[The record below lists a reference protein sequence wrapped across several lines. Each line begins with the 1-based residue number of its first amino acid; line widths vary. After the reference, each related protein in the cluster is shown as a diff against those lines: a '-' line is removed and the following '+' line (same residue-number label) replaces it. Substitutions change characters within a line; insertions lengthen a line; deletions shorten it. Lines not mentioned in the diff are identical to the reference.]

1 MSPLLFAVAVPLAFA
16 LTALAIPSERV
27 RPWLLP
33 VAAVIQ
39 IPLLALLVSSHGS
52 PAAPGDDWVGLDPL
66 GTLLLAYL
74 TVFFLCCACYAPA
87 YLRLRAERPNRIFCT
102 MLLVFFAMMNLFGLS
117 QHVGLMWVAIEAT
130 TLSTGPLL
138 YFNHNP
144 RSIEAT
150 WKYLLIGSVGI
161 ALALL
166 GSFFLGYSALHA
178 GLETSLVL
186 SDITAHAV
194 DLSRPWLRAAV
205 VLLLV
210 GYGTKM
216 GLAPMHTWK
225 PDAYGE
231 APGLVGAILA
241 GGVTSCAFIG
251 VLRFYSI
258 AVAAGDAGFAREL
271 MLAFG
276 LLSMAVGGVFMVRQR
291 DYKRMLAYSSVEHM
305 GILMLGASVG
315 GAGLFGSLLHM
326 LNNGFTKGVLF
337 LSAANIHR
345 HFGSRSIEHV
355 QGALRVLP
363 ASATLF
369 LLGFFAV
376 TGAPPFGPF
385 LSEFTILRAAVGD
398 GRIAVAGA
406 FLALLLLVFIGM
418 GATVLAVVQGEPAPE
433 REPAPARE
441 RFSQVAP
448 IIALLALVLL
458 LGVWIPERLE
468 SALWSAARFIEG
480 TR

>member
-1 MSPLLFAVAVPLAFA
+1 MSPLLLLVALPLAFA
-16 LTALAIPSERV
+16 LAALAIPSARV

-33 VAAVIQ
+33 VAALVQ
-39 IPLLALLVSSHGS
+39 IPVLARLVSSARRS
-52 PAAPGDDWVGLDPL
+52 PATSDAWLGLDPL
-66 GTLLLAYL
+66 GTLLLGYL
-74 TVFFLCCACYAPA
+74 TIFFVCCACYAPA

-102 MLLVFFAMMNLFGLS
+102 MLLVFFAMMNLFGIS

-166 GSFFLGYSALHA
+166 GTFFLGYSALHA
-178 GLETSLVL
+178 GLESSLVIG
-186 SDITAHAV
+186 DVTTHAGG
-194 DLSRPWLRAAV
+194 LSRPWLRAAL
-205 VLLLV
+205 VLLLI

-251 VLRFYSI
+251 VLRFYGI

-276 LLSMAVGGVFMVRQR
+276 LISMAVGGVFMVRQR

-305 GILMLGASVG
+305 GILMLGASLG

-345 HFGSRSIEHV
+345 RFGSRSIDHV

-418 GATVLAVVQGEPAPE
+418 GATVLAVVQGEPAPASDQ
-433 REPAPARE
+433 APGRE
-441 RFSQVAP
+441 RLSQIAP
-448 IIALLALVLL
+448 IIALMALVLL
-458 LGVWIPERLE
+458 LGLWIPEPLE

-480 TR
+480 AR

>member
-1 MSPLLFAVAVPLAFA
+1 MSPLLLVVALPLAFA
-16 LTALAIPSERV
+16 LVALATPSERV

-33 VAAVIQ
+33 VAAAAQFPV
-39 IPLLALLVSSHGS
+39 LAGLVRSGE
-52 PAAPGDDWVGLDPL
+52 PATAGGWVGLDPL

-74 TVFFLCCACYAPA
+74 TVFYSCCACYAPA
-87 YLRLRAERPNRIFCT
+87 YLRLRSERPNRIFCT
-102 MLLVFFAMMNLFGLS
+102 MMLVFFAMMNLFGIS
-117 QHVGLMWVAIEAT
+117 QHVGLMWIAIEAT

-138 YFNHNP
+138 YFNRNP

-178 GLETSLVL
+178 GLESSLVL
-186 SDITAHAV
+186 SDVVAHAS
-194 DLSRPWLRAAV
+194 DLSPPWLRAAL
-205 VLLLV
+205 VLLLI

-241 GGVTSCAFIG
+241 GCVTSCAFVG

-276 LLSMAVGGVFMVRQR
+276 LISMAVGGVFMVGQR

-305 GILMLGASVG
+305 GILMLGASMG

-326 LNNGFTKGVLF
+326 LNNGFAKGVMF
-337 LSAANIHR
+337 LSAGNIHR
-345 HFGSRSIEHV
+345 HFGSRSIEQV
-355 QGALRVLP
+355 QGALRALP

-369 LLGFFAV
+369 LIGFFAV
-376 TGAPPFGPF
+376 TGAPPFGLF
-385 LSEFTILRAAVGD
+385 LSEFTILRAAVSEA
-398 GRIAVAGA
+398 RIGVAGA

-418 GATVLAVVQGEPAPE
+418 GATVLAVVQGEPAAE
-433 REPAPARE
+433 HTAVRE
-441 RFSQVAP
+441 RFGQIAP
-448 IIALLALVLL
+448 IGALLALVLL
-458 LGVWIPERLE
+458 LGLWVPEWLQ
-468 SALWSAARFIEG
+468 SALWAAARFVEG

>member
-1 MSPLLFAVAVPLAFA
+1 MSPLLFAVALPLAFA
-16 LTALAIPSERV
+16 VAAFAIPSERF
-27 RPWLLP
+27 RPWLIP
-33 VAAVIQ
+33 VAALCQ
-39 IPLLALLVSSHGS
+39 LPLLAALAPSDR
-52 PAAPGDDWVGLDPL
+52 PAPTDWIGLDPL
-66 GTLLLAYL
+66 GTLLLGYL
-74 TVFFLCCACYAPA
+74 AVLFVCCACYAPS
-87 YLRLRAERPNRIFCT
+87 YLRQRAERPNRIFCT
-102 MLLVFFAMMNLFGLS
+102 MLLVLYAMMNLYGIS
-117 QHVGLMWVAIEAT
+117 RHVGLMWVALEAT
-130 TLSTGPLL
+130 ALSTGPLL

-178 GLETSLVL
+178 GLESSLVIG
-186 SDITAHAV
+186 DVNAHAA
-194 DLSRPWLRAAV
+194 DLSRPWLRAAI
-205 VLLLV
+205 VLLLI

-231 APGLVGAILA
+231 APGLVGAVLA
-241 GGVTSCAFIG
+241 GGVTSCAFVG
-251 VLRFYSI
+251 VLRFHGI
-258 AVAAGDAGFAREL
+258 AVAAGDAAFAREL
-271 MLAFG
+271 LLAFG
-276 LLSMAVGGVFMVRQR
+276 LISMAVGGVFMVRQR

-305 GILMLGASVG
+305 GILVLGASIG
-315 GAGLFGSLLHM
+315 GAGLFGALLHM

-345 HFGSRSIEHV
+345 RFGSRSIESV

-369 LLGFFAV
+369 LVGFFAV

-385 LSEFTILRAAVGD
+385 LSEFTILRAAVAD

-418 GATVLAVVQGEPAPE
+418 GATVLAVVQGEPAAQGE
-433 REPAPARE
+433 TTRVREPFA
-441 RFSQVAP
+441 QVAP
-448 IIALLALVLL
+448 IVALLALVSL
-458 LGVWIPERLE
+458 LGIWIPERLE
-468 SALWSAARFIEG
+468 AALWEAAHQIEG
-480 TR
+480 VR

>member
-16 LTALAIPSERV
+16 LAALAIPSERV

-33 VAAVIQ
+33 VAPLVQ
-39 IPLLALLVSSHGS
+39 IPLLALLVRFGAP
-52 PAAPGDDWVGLDPL
+52 PAAQDWLGLDPL
-66 GTLLLAYL
+66 GTLLLGYL

-87 YLRLRAERPNRIFCT
+87 YLRLRSERPNRIFCT
-102 MLLVFFAMMNLFGLS
+102 MLLVVFAMMNLFGIS

-166 GSFFLGYSALHA
+166 GTFFLGYSALHA
-178 GLETSLVL
+178 GLESSLVIG
-186 SDITAHAV
+186 DVTMHAGG
-194 DLSRPWLRAAV
+194 LSRPWLRAAF
-205 VLLLV
+205 VLLLI

-241 GGVTSCAFIG
+241 GGVTSCAFVG
-251 VLRFYSI
+251 VLRFYGI
-258 AVAAGDAGFAREL
+258 VVAAGDARFAREL
-271 MLAFG
+271 LLAFG
-276 LLSMAVGGVFMVRQR
+276 LISMAVGGVFMVRQR

-305 GILMLGASVG
+305 GILMLGASIG
-315 GAGLFGSLLHM
+315 GVGLFGSLLHM

-345 HFGSRSIEHV
+345 RFGSRSIDSV
-355 QGALRVLP
+355 SGALRVLP
-363 ASATLF
+363 VSATLF

-385 LSEFTILRAAVGD
+385 LSEFTILRAAVSNGQ
-398 GRIAVAGA
+398 IAVAVA

-418 GATVLAVVQGEPAPE
+418 GATVLAVVQGEPAPDQ
-433 REPAPARE
+433 APGPTRE
-441 RFSQVAP
+441 RFAKVAP

-458 LGVWIPERLE
+458 LGLWIPEPLE
-468 SALWSAARFIEG
+468 AALWSAARLIEG
-480 TR
+480 AR

>member
-1 MSPLLFAVAVPLAFA
+1 MSPLLFAVAMPLAFA
-16 LTALAIPSERV
+16 LAAFAVPSERV
-27 RPWLLP
+27 RPWLIP
-33 VAAVIQ
+33 VAALCH
-39 IPLLALLVSSHGS
+39 IPLLAVLVHFDGHSNTDG
-52 PAAPGDDWVGLDPL
+52 WVGFDPL

-74 TVFFLCCACYAPA
+74 TVFFMCCACYAPA

-102 MLLVFFAMMNLFGLS
+102 MLLVFFAMMNLFGIS

-178 GLETSLVL
+178 GLESSLVIG
-186 SDITAHAV
+186 DVIAHAA
-194 DLSRPWLRAAV
+194 DLSQPWLRAAL
-205 VLLLV
+205 VLLLI

-241 GGVTSCAFIG
+241 GGLTSCAFVG

-258 AVAAGDAGFAREL
+258 AVAAGEAGFAREL

-276 LLSMAVGGVFMVRQR
+276 LFSMLVGGVFMVRQR

-326 LNNGFTKGVLF
+326 LNNGFAKGVMF

-345 HFGSRSIEHV
+345 HFGSRSIDSV

-369 LLGFFAV
+369 LIGFFAV

-385 LSEFTILRAAVGD
+385 LSEFTILRAAVAD

-406 FLALLLLVFIGM
+406 FLSLLLLVFIGM
-418 GATVLAVVQGEPAPE
+418 GATVLAVVQGEPVPE
-433 REPAPARE
+433 RASPTHE
-441 RFSQVAP
+441 RFAQVAP
-448 IIALLALVLL
+448 ISALLALVLL
-458 LGVWIPERLE
+458 LGLWIPERLE
-468 SALWSAARFIEG
+468 HALWAAARFIEG
-480 TR
+480 AR

>member
-1 MSPLLFAVAVPLAFA
+1 
-16 LTALAIPSERV
+16 V

-33 VAAVIQ
+33 VAALVQ
-39 IPLLALLVSSHGS
+39 IPVLALLVRSSA
-52 PAAPGDDWVGLDPL
+52 PAAAQGWLGLDPL
-66 GTLLLAYL
+66 GTLLLGYL
-74 TVFFLCCACYAPA
+74 AIFFACCVCYAPA
-87 YLRLRAERPNRIFCT
+87 YLQLRSERPNRIFCT
-102 MLLVFFAMMNLFGLS
+102 MLLVCFAMMNLFGIS

-166 GSFFLGYSALHA
+166 GTFFLGYSALHA
-178 GLETSLVL
+178 GLESSLVIG
-186 SDITAHAV
+186 DVTMHAGG
-194 DLSRPWLRAAV
+194 LSRPWLRAAF
-205 VLLLV
+205 VLLLI

-241 GGVTSCAFIG
+241 GGVTSCAFVG
-251 VLRFYSI
+251 VLRFYGI
-258 AVAAGDAGFAREL
+258 VVTAGDARFAREL

-276 LLSMAVGGVFMVRQR
+276 LISMAVGGVFMVRQR

-305 GILMLGASVG
+305 GILMLGASIG
-315 GAGLFGSLLHM
+315 GVGLFGSLLHM

-345 HFGSRSIEHV
+345 RFGSRSIDSV
-355 QGALRVLP
+355 SGALRVLP
-363 ASATLF
+363 VSGTLF
-369 LLGFFAV
+369 LLGFFAA

-385 LSEFTILRAAVGD
+385 LSEFTILRAAVAD
-398 GRIAVAGA
+398 GRIAVAVA
-406 FLALLLLVFIGM
+406 FLALLLLVFVGM
-418 GATVLAVVQGEPAPE
+418 GATVLAVVQGERAPE
-433 REPAPARE
+433 RATGPARE
-441 RFSQVAP
+441 RFAKVAP
-448 IIALLALVLL
+448 IVALLALVLM
-458 LGVWIPERLE
+458 LGIWIPQPLE
-468 SALWSAARFIEG
+468 SALWSAAHFIENA
-480 TR
+480 R

>member
-1 MSPLLFAVAVPLAFA
+1 MSLGLVVALPLAFA
-16 LTALAIPSERV
+16 LAALATPSERL
-27 RPWLLP
+27 RPWWVP
-33 VAAVIQ
+33 VAAAAQ
-39 IPLLALLVSSHGS
+39 LPLLAGLVRS
-52 PAAPGDDWVGLDPL
+52 AAPMAAGDWVGLDPL
-66 GTLLLAYL
+66 GTLLLCYL
-74 TVFFLCCACYAPA
+74 AIFFFCCACYAPA
-87 YLRLRAERPNRIFCT
+87 YLRLRSERPNRIFCT
-102 MLLVFFAMMNLFGLS
+102 MMLVFFAMMNLFGIS
-117 QHVGLMWVAIEAT
+117 QHVGLMWIAIEAT

-138 YFNHNP
+138 YFNRNP

-166 GSFFLGYSALHA
+166 GSFFLGYSALHG
-178 GLETSLVL
+178 GLQGSLLLGDV
-186 SDITAHAV
+186 IAHAA
-194 DLSRPWLRAAV
+194 DLSRPWLRAAL
-205 VLLLV
+205 VLLLI

-241 GGVTSCAFIG
+241 GGVTSCAFVG
-251 VLRFYSI
+251 TLRFYSI
-258 AVAAGDAGFAREL
+258 AVAAGDGAFAREL

-276 LLSMAVGGVFMVRQR
+276 LISMAVGGVFMVRQR

-305 GILMLGASVG
+305 GILMIGASVG

-326 LNNGFTKGVLF
+326 LNNGFAKGVMF

-345 HFGSRSIEHV
+345 HFGSRSIEQV
-355 QGALRVLP
+355 QGGLRALP

-369 LLGFFAV
+369 LIGFFAV

-385 LSEFTILRAAVGD
+385 LSEFTILRAAVGEARL
-398 GRIAVAGA
+398 GVAGA

-418 GATVLAVVQGEPAPE
+418 GATVLAVVQGEAAPE
-433 REPAPARE
+433 RDRVRE
-441 RFSQVAP
+441 RIGQIVP
-448 IIALLALVLL
+448 IVALLALVLL
-458 LGVWIPERLE
+458 LGLWVPPPVE
-468 SALWSAARFIEG
+468 SALRTAARFLEG
-480 TR
+480 APR